1 MTPVLHVG
9 LLSDTIASSEPLI
22 SAFRVATRRIAMI
35 EITLSDDQARIIS
48 ESAPPFVIVDSK
60 GRRLGQ
66 ITPIEPVTE
75 TQPAISAEEW
85 AEIKRRMAMPGPGFT
100 TQQVLDHLSA
110 LEGK

>member
-1 MTPVLHVG
+1 
-9 LLSDTIASSEPLI
+9 
-22 SAFRVATRRIAMI
+22 MI
-35 EITLSDDQARIIS
+35 EITVSDVQARVIS

-60 GRRLGQ
+60 GKRLGQ
-66 ITPIEPVTE
+66 ITPIDPETA

-110 LEGK
+110 LESK

>member
-1 MTPVLHVG
+1 
-9 LLSDTIASSEPLI
+9 
-22 SAFRVATRRIAMI
+22 MI
-35 EITLSDDQARIIS
+35 EITISDLQARALA

-66 ITPIEPVTE
+66 ITPIDPGSE

-85 AEIKRRMAMPGPGFT
+85 AEVKRRMATPGPGFT